1 MHSHTLRYLS
11 LSISLNSVMK
21 NSTRSIVFVLT
32 LGIICVLAAC
42 KKDESDTTDP
52 TPDSLPTACTPQ
64 TSHSPAGAGPHLI
77 FKFKFDSTQARLNN
91 LGQPATIPAGRAGQ
105 SPLFRGISQHYIELA
120 NDWNPLGGGQILYV
134 GAETNAGGENAIDY
148 CSSTIT
154 GNDEIFF
161 SKPISQMTP
170 GSYKWLR
177 ISLAYQNYDIV
188 FKSNALPWQIDTGN
202 VASFVGFKTYI
213 REFDMLGNSIVPS
226 ANAGGVGNHNQG
238 YWAFLTDILG
248 NTYFADGQAPA
259 GATTVPNPFNASPIP
274 TGSCVVTGEFVGTG
288 GTNSPLVIT
297 GNETQDIIITVSLST
312 NKSFEWTE
320 IDQDGYYQPE
330 IGETVVDMGLRG
342 LIPYIQ

>member
-1 MHSHTLRYLS
+1 MRIL
-11 LSISLNSVMK
+11 
-21 NSTRSIVFVLT
+21 VFA
-32 LGIICVLAAC
+32 LAVGMTCGMASC
-42 KKDESDTTDP
+42 KKDEPETTDP
-52 TPDSLPTACTPQ
+52 TPDPTPSSCSPQ
-64 TSHSPAGAGPHLI
+64 TSHTPSGTGPHLI

-91 LGQPATIPAGRAGQ
+91 LGQPTTIPAGRAGQ
-105 SPLFRGISQHYIELA
+105 SPLFQGISQHYIELA

-134 GAETNAGGENAIDY
+134 GSETNAGGENAIDY

-154 GNDEIFF
+154 GDQEIFF
-161 SKPISQMTP
+161 SKPINQLTP

-188 FKSNALPWQIDTGN
+188 FKSSVLPWQIDTGN
-202 VASFVGFKTYI
+202 VASFVGFRTYI
-213 REFDMLGNSIVPS
+213 REFNMQGQTIVPS
-226 ANAGGVGNHNQG
+226 ASTGGIGNHSQG
-238 YWAFLTDILG
+238 YWAFRTSILG

-288 GTNSPLVIT
+288 GSNSPLVIT
-297 GNETQDIIITVSLST
+297 GNETQDIVITVSLST

-320 IDQDGYYQPE
+320 VVQDGFYQPE

-342 LIPYIQ
+342 LIPFIQ